1 LSRRGTLKQSI
12 LDFISRASEGN
23 FDALALD
30 VARYQRDTLPAYGA
44 LVAGCGD
51 PLEHWKNAP
60 LVPTE
65 IFREID
71 LSPANN
77 TPQATFLT
85 SGTTGIARRGMRR
98 VPDLDLYH
106 AGCRDPFIASV
117 LNNDATPKPWVSL
130 IPSMHALPDSSLSHM
145 IQILGDE
152 LASSLVFGATSN
164 GLDVPTTVA
173 ALEACTKKNEPY
185 VLLTTS
191 FALMMLLDATSDLPK
206 APKGSRMML
215 TGGFKGRTRRVNEGD
230 LLGMIQT
237 RLGFEPANIV
247 GEYGMTE
254 LSSQA
259 YGKPFQSPPW
269 LRMRVVDPTHL
280 QDVAAGQQGLV
291 AFFDLLNLD
300 NVSAILTSDL
310 GVLDAHGGLTLLGR
324 APGSRTRG
332 CSLQAEEWGAM

>member
-1 LSRRGTLKQSI
+1 
-12 LDFISRASEGN
+12 
-23 FDALALD
+23 
-30 VARYQRDTLPAYGA
+30 
-44 LVAGCGD
+44 
-51 PLEHWKNAP
+51 
-60 LVPTE
+60 
-65 IFREID
+65 
-71 LSPANN
+71 
-77 TPQATFLT
+77 
-85 SGTTGIARRGMRR
+85 
-98 VPDLDLYH
+98 
-106 AGCRDPFIASV
+106 
-117 LNNDATPKPWVSL
+117 
-130 IPSMHALPDSSLSHM
+130 
-145 IQILGDE
+145 
-152 LASSLVFGATSN
+152 
-164 GLDVPTTVA
+164 
-173 ALEACTKKNEPY
+173 
-185 VLLTTS
+185 
-191 FALMMLLDATSDLPK
+191 MMLLDATSDLPK